1 MKEKISYLNNN
12 IIEYKQFMIGIV
24 LALFLAGSLKG
35 SFLDIL

>member
-12 IIEYKQFMIGIV
+12 IIEYKQLMVGIV

-35 SFLDIL
+35 SFLYIL